1 MRVLLVNKFY
11 YRRGGDCIA
20 MMNTEALLCERGHEV
35 GVYTMNYPSNVD
47 SANLVG
53 AAPEVHFG
61 GLPDKVRYLWRM
73 MGWDDVPRQFAA
85 ALAEFRPDVVHL
97 HNIHSYLSPALA
109 RAAHEHGARVVW
121 TMHDYKLICPAYT
134 LLHDGQ
140 PCEQCLTNPGAVL
153 RNRCIKQSLAASVA
167 AWAEARRWSLKKL
180 TLWTDAFVCPS
191 EFMATMLRRGG
202 VPADKLHVI
211 PNFMPQAST
220 PPAKK
225 EPVAGRYSYI
235 GRLSPE
241 KGVRTLVA
249 VARELPYDLMIAG
262 DGPLAD
268 ELRELCDAPS
278 NIHLLGQLD
287 AHKVK
292 ELMASSQFTVVP
304 SEWYE
309 NNPLSI
315 IESHCA
321 GRPVVAA
328 EIGGIPEL
336 IDDHNGILF
345 TASDGDSLRRA
356 ITKAM
361 GTHWNHEAI
370 AQQAQDRFSS
380 QRHYEALSHIYH
392 LS

>member
-20 MMNTEALLCERGHEV
+20 MMNTEALLRERGHEV
-35 GVYTMNYPSNVD
+35 KVYTMSHPSNVD
-47 SANLVG
+47 SANMLG
-53 AAPEVHFG
+53 AAREVHFG
-61 GLPDKVRYLWRM
+61 SLPDKVRYLWRM

-85 ALAEFRPDVVHL
+85 MVAEFRPDVVHL

-109 RAAHEHGARVVW
+109 RVAHEHGARVVW
-121 TMHDYKLICPAYT
+121 TMHDYKLICPVYT
-134 LLHDGQ
+134 LLHDIQ
-140 PCEQCLTNPGAVL
+140 PCEQCLTHPNAVL
-153 RNRCIKQSLAASVA
+153 RNRCMKQSLAASVA
-167 AWAEARRWSLKKL
+167 AWVEARRWSLKKL
-180 TLWTDAFVCPS
+180 TQWTDAFVCPS
-191 EFMATMLRRGG
+191 EFMATMLRKGG
-202 VPADKLHVI
+202 IPADKLHVI
-211 PNFMPQAST
+211 PNFMPNVEQT
-220 PPAKK
+220 PSAA
-225 EPVAGRYSYI
+225 PVAGRYCYI

-241 KGVRTLVA
+241 KGVRTLVT

-268 ELRELCDAPS
+268 ELRELCSAPS

-292 ELMASSQFTVVP
+292 ELIASSQFTVVP

-328 EIGGIPEL
+328 DMGGIPEL
-336 IDDHNGILF
+336 IDEHNGILF
-345 TASDGDSLRRA
+345 TAGDHDALRRA

-361 GTHWNHEAI
+361 GTHWNHETI
-370 AQQAQDRFSS
+370 AQRAQERSSPQNHYQALTQ
-380 QRHYEALSHIYH
+380 IYH
-392 LS
+392 LP